1 MMRKKKR
8 QSEREAEIALR
19 NQFTVGP
26 KDEAEVE
33 SIPSQAYSQ
42 PNPSDNEKRSGSEL
56 FFRCLDNSHSRENA
70 EMHKGGLDLNC
81 CPDRENVGTGSL
93 RVSMM
98 SLLQEASLPLDTY
111 LRQNGL
117 KSLASVQTGSP
128 QAPEESETQLQ
139 EDSVPA
145 AVFQEDQDGNDEL
158 SESDRSEND
167 TS

>member
-8 QSEREAEIALR
+8 QSEREAEIASK
-19 NQFTVGP
+19 NQFVLGP
-26 KDEAEVE
+26 KEEAEVE
-33 SIPSQAYSQ
+33 SVPSQ
-42 PNPSDNEKRSGSEL
+42 SDNEKRSGSEL
-56 FFRCLDNSHSRENA
+56 FFRCQDNSQSQENA

-81 CPDRENVGTGSL
+81 CPDRENVHTGSL

-117 KSLASVQTGSP
+117 TSLASVRMGSP
-128 QAPEESETQLQ
+128 RAPEESETRLQ
-139 EDSVPA
+139 EESVPA
-145 AVFQEDQDGNDEL
+145 AVVREDQDGNDEL